1 MMQDNQNRHMYNS
14 MYNMNHHEADDRN
27 AMSNVNVGE
36 TERILSMFGGAAMV
50 LFALTR
56 GFKGLW
62 MAIIG
67 AMMLYRGMTGHSTV
81 YHTLG
86 YSSAVATNPGNVA
99 VPHEQGIHVVKSVT
113 IDRPV
118 EELYLFWRNFEN
130 LPRFMKHLESVTVKD
145 SAHSHWVAKAP
156 MNMTVEWDAEI
167 VNEVPYEVIG
177 WRSMANA
184 DIANAGSVRFSPAPG
199 GMGTEVRVTLEY
211 VPPAGKV
218 GMMIAKLFGEE
229 PENQIG
235 EDLNRFKQLMET
247 GEVTTTDGQPS
258 GREAE

>member
-1 MMQDNQNRHMYNS
+1 MQNNQNRNS
-14 MYNMNHHEADDRN
+14 IYNMNHHDPDDRD
-27 AMSNVNVGE
+27 AMSNINIGE
-36 TERILSMFGGAAMV
+36 TERMLSMFGGAAMV
-50 LFALTR
+50 LFAVTR

-62 MAIIG
+62 MAILG
-67 AMMLYRGMTGHSTV
+67 GMMLYRGMTGNSIV
-81 YHTLG
+81 YHLLG
-86 YSSAVATNPGNVA
+86 YSSAVATNPANVA
-99 VPHEQGIHVVKSVT
+99 VPHQQGIHVVKSVT

-118 EELYLFWRNFEN
+118 EDLYLFWRNFEN
-130 LPRFMKHLESVTVKD
+130 LPRFMNHLEAVTVKD

-156 MNMTVEWDAEI
+156 LGRTVEWDAEI

-177 WRSMANA
+177 WRSTANA

-218 GMMIAKLFGEE
+218 GMAIAKLLGEE
-229 PENQIG
+229 PEMQIE

-247 GEVTTTDGQPS
+247 GEVTPSDGQSS
-258 GREAE
+258 GMASE